1 METFPTLSLA
11 TAKARELHQKTGLSY
26 HVVCYDDDDWFIVR
40 DLDYNMTVWRSF
52 ITRSQK
58 K

>member
-1 METFPTLSLA
+1 METFHKLSLA

-26 HVVCYDDDDWFIVR
+26 YVVCYDDDDWFIVR

-52 ITRSQK
+52 ITRS
-58 K
+58 